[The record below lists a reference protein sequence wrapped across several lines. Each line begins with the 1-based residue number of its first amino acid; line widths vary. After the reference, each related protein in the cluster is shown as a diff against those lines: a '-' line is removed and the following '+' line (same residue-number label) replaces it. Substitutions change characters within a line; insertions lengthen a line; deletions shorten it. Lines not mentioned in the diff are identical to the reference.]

1 MFNTLKISFQID
13 ITCAIHSF
21 LYRLT
26 KIPFFK
32 KYNLYKSECT
42 KRVVQILAFICTFF
56 RMIFSKFMY
65 LGTIYAL
72 SLFLFSSLNGEVFAH
87 IYLFLAIIGCF
98 INAKILSVGKKK
110 YYSVILMNMDA
121 REYTLAYFI
130 YDMVTMFFFSFLS
143 LSFFYSVFF
152 QTSFLIPLLLS
163 LITVF
168 LKIIGEGIAIW
179 FYRKYGYFLIYQT
192 SLYFLILIIGGIC
205 AFLFPYLHLFLPYS
219 SYFFILLVT
228 FIGAFL
234 FSFYIF
240 HIKDYKKM
248 YKHINTK
255 KAIMN
260 QGNIGY
266 GRQLAVSIRKKDYAI
281 DEKKL
286 VGKIGYDYFNTI
298 FFLRHKA
305 ILSHSA
311 NLYAIFSFLFFVGIS
326 IFLCI
331 HTSYQRQVLD
341 FVTSHFSLIIF
352 IMYFVNRGE
361 IITQA
366 MFYNCDRSML
376 TFNFYQDP
384 SVVLNVFKERL
395 KTVMRVNLRPALV
408 IGLGL
413 VFLFS
418 ICNGSFQVTYL
429 FILLSVIIISVFF
442 SVHYLVI
449 YYLLQPYDVHM
460 KMKSVSFSVV
470 SFLTYFVCYLCK
482 DIHLSFLPFSLLVI
496 FVTIFYIVVSLIA
509 VFKVSPRTF
518 RLK

>member
-1 MFNTLKISFQID
+1 
-13 ITCAIHSF
+13 
-21 LYRLT
+21 
-26 KIPFFK
+26 
-32 KYNLYKSECT
+32 
-42 KRVVQILAFICTFF
+42 
-56 RMIFSKFMY
+56 
-65 LGTIYAL
+65 
-72 SLFLFSSLNGEVFAH
+72 
-87 IYLFLAIIGCF
+87 
-98 INAKILSVGKKK
+98 
-110 YYSVILMNMDA
+110 
-121 REYTLAYFI
+121 
-130 YDMVTMFFFSFLS
+130 
-143 LSFFYSVFF
+143 
-152 QTSFLIPLLLS
+152 
-163 LITVF
+163 
-168 LKIIGEGIAIW
+168 
-179 FYRKYGYFLIYQT
+179 
-192 SLYFLILIIGGIC
+192 
-205 AFLFPYLHLFLPYS
+205 
-219 SYFFILLVT
+219 
-228 FIGAFL
+228 
-234 FSFYIF
+234 
-240 HIKDYKKM
+240 
-248 YKHINTK
+248 
-255 KAIMN
+255 
-260 QGNIGY
+260 
-266 GRQLAVSIRKKDYAI
+266 
-281 DEKKL
+281 
-286 VGKIGYDYFNTI
+286 
-298 FFLRHKA
+298 
-305 ILSHSA
+305 
-311 NLYAIFSFLFFVGIS
+311 
-326 IFLCI
+326 
-331 HTSYQRQVLD
+331 
-341 FVTSHFSLIIF
+341 
-352 IMYFVNRGE
+352 MYFVNRGE